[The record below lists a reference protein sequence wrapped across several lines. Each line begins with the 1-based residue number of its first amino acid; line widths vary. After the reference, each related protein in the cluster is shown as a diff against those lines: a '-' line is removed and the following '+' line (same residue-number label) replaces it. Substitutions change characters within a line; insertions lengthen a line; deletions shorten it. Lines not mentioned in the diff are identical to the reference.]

1 MHRRPTQPTE
11 HEIEGNALSILLFI
25 LGVLFVV
32 VGIGASIALHEV
44 GHLVPAKLF
53 KVRVTQYMVG
63 FGPTLWSRRKGE
75 TEYGIKAIP
84 AGGYISMIGMF
95 PPGPTDEEGRARQSG
110 TGVFQQLTNDARQA
124 AAVQLQ
130 PGDEKRVFY
139 KLPIYKRIIIMLGG
153 PLMNLL
159 IGIVLF
165 AVLIMGF
172 GTAQATTTVAE
183 VYKCVVPADRQAETG
198 QTDCADGDPAAPA
211 FEAGLQPGDRILTFD
226 GRDVESWG
234 EFSEWIREAAG
245 RSVPISYVRDGETR
259 SSSITPLL
267 TERPVAGPDGQAR
280 VDADGSPITKE
291 VGFIGIG
298 SQQELVPQPASEVLP
313 AVGDS
318 LARVTGVVLNLPQR
332 VVDVGEAAFSDAP
345 RDPEGPISVVG
356 VGRIAGEVS
365 AMEEIPLKAR
375 ATTLV
380 GLVGGV
386 NLALFVFNLIP
397 LLPLD
402 GGHVAGALWEGLR
415 RTVARIFRRPD
426 PGPFDMAKLLPLTYA
441 VAVLLMGMGILL
453 IYADIVKPVSL
464 FG

>member
-1 MHRRPTQPTE
+1 MT
-11 HEIEGNALSILLFI
+11 ILLFI

-32 VGIGASIALHEV
+32 VGIAASIALHEV
-44 GHLVPAKLF
+44 GHLVPAKAF

-63 FGPTLWSRRKGE
+63 FGPTIWSRRKGE
-75 TEYGIKAIP
+75 TEYGLKAIP

-95 PPGPTDEEGRARQSG
+95 PPAPTDTEGRARQSG
-110 TGVFQQLTNDARQA
+110 TGMFQQLTNDARQA
-124 AAVQLQ
+124 AAVQLL
-130 PGDEKRVFY
+130 PGDENRVFY
-139 KLPIYKRIIIMLGG
+139 KLPVYQRIIIMLGG

-159 IGIVLF
+159 IGVLLF

-198 QTDCADGDPAAPA
+198 QTDCAPGDPAAPA
-211 FEAGLQPGDRILTFD
+211 FEAGLQPGDRVVRFD
-226 GRDVESWG
+226 GREVGSWL
-234 EFSEWIREAAG
+234 ELSDWIREAAG
-245 RSVPISYVRDGETR
+245 RSVPISVVRDGVTID
-259 SSSITPLL
+259 SNITPLL
-267 TERPVAGPDGQAR
+267 TERPVAGEDGTPK
-280 VDADGSPITKE
+280 VDADGAIVTEE
-291 VGFIGIG
+291 VGFIGVG
-298 SQQELVPQPASEVLP
+298 SQQALVPQPASEVLP

-318 LARVTGVVLNLPQR
+318 LVRVAGVVLNLPQR
-332 VVDVGEAAFSDAP
+332 VVDVGKAAFSDAP

-356 VGRIAGEVS
+356 VGRLAGEVS
-365 AMEEIPLKAR
+365 AMEEIPVKAR
-375 ATTLV
+375 MATLV

-415 RTVARIFRRPD
+415 RTVARIFKRPD
-426 PGPFDMAKLLPLTYA
+426 PGPFDMARLLPLTYA
-441 VAVLLMGMGILL
+441 VAILLMGMGILL
-453 IYADIVKPVSL
+453 VYADIVKPVDL